1 MKLFT
6 SVLILV
12 SWLAS
17 FTTAD
22 RVLESKS
29 LNSCQR
35 GSLITASLFHVVITP
50 NNSVATFNVNAVA
63 SVQGKVLFDVSL
75 VVYGY
80 QFIRQVVDPC
90 SNSLDLPALCPMTPG
105 DIEIKFNFKLGD
117 ALDQVPDIAYGI
129 PDLDATVRAF
139 VNMTDTGESVA
150 CVEADFSTGKTVE
163 QLSVKWVTAIIIGI
177 GLVSSACISLA
188 GYGNA
193 AAHLAANTLA
203 LFTYFQAQAIIGL
216 TGITMPPIVDAWT
229 LNFQWTMG
237 IIRLGWMQNIFTWYQ
252 RATGGTPARIF
263 DHLAT
268 SSVQVA
274 KRSLDY
280 IPGAA
285 SLVRRGFAMTKR
297 ANIELEN
304 GSFLVY
310 GIQRVAFRSHIE
322 TTNLFITALTF
333 FLIAII
339 FTCIL
344 VLLAK
349 VVLDLFA
356 KQAWI
361 KHERFLEFRTEWQT
375 ILKGIL
381 LRVTLMGFAPMTI
394 LCLWEFTQVDSPA
407 LVVLAVFFL
416 IFVTATL
423 AMAAFRIVTIARHSN
438 PVVTLFS
445 DSRVLNKWGFLYIPY
460 RASAYY
466 FVVPQLVYVFVKGMF
481 IALSQKSGPV
491 QAVALIVIEAAALI
505 ATSVMRPFMD
515 KSVNSFNIAIFV
527 LNFLNSICLF
537 IFTNV
542 LGMPRMGPSVTGLV
556 LFVANAAFSLILLL
570 MIIISSALVFWRKN
584 PDARYQ
590 FMADDRASF
599 MKSKSSTQIDTM
611 GQLDALAATAR
622 GDPTGHSRPVSRS
635 SSEIAAQIY
644 RPGPPQHA
652 VSSSISS
659 RSPHKDSQVDIRTAE
674 RQDA

>member
-1 MKLFT
+1 MKFFT
-6 SVLILV
+6 ASLILF
-12 SWLAS
+12 SWLAQLSS
-17 FTTAD
+17 FATAD
-22 RVLESKS
+22 KILESKS

-35 GSLITASLFHVVITP
+35 GSLLTASLFHVVVTP
-50 NNSVATFNVNAVA
+50 NNSMATINVNAVA
-63 SVQGKVLFDVSL
+63 SVQGKVVFDVAL
-75 VVYGY
+75 NVYGY
-80 QFIRQVVDPC
+80 QFIRQVVNPC
-90 SNSLDLPALCPMTPG
+90 SGSLEIPSLCPMTPG
-105 DIEIKFNFKLGD
+105 DIDIKFTVPLGD

-129 PDLDATVRAF
+129 PDLDATVRAY
-139 VNMTDTGESVA
+139 VNMTSTGDSVA

-177 GLVSSACISLA
+177 GLVSSALISLA

-203 LFTYFQAQAIIGL
+203 LFTYFQAQAMIGL

-229 LNFQWTMG
+229 QNFQWSMG
-237 IIRLGWMQNIFTWYQ
+237 IIRLGWMQDIFTWYQ

-274 KRSLDY
+274 KRSLEY

-285 SLVRRGFAMTKR
+285 SLVRRGFAMSKR
-297 ANIELEN
+297 SNIELEN

-322 TTNLFITALTF
+322 TTNLFLTALTF
-333 FLIAII
+333 YIIFIVFACILILIAK
-339 FTCIL
+339 L
-344 VLLAK
+344 
-349 VVLDLFA
+349 VLDLCA

-361 KHERFLEFRTEWQT
+361 KHERFLEFRTEWRT
-375 ILKGIL
+375 LLKGIL
-381 LRVTLMGFAPMTI
+381 LRLTLMGFAPITI
-394 LCLWEFTQVDSPA
+394 LCLWEFTQVDSAA
-407 LVVLAVFFL
+407 LVVLAVFFFL
-416 IFVTATL
+416 GVTATL
-423 AMAAFRIVTIARHSN
+423 ALAAFRIITLARHSN
-438 PVVTLFS
+438 PVVTLYS
-445 DSRVLNKWGFLYIPY
+445 SPRILNKWGFLYIPY
-460 RASAYY
+460 RATAYY
-466 FVVPQLVYVFVKGMF
+466 FVVPQLVYILVKGMF

-491 QAVALIVIEAAALI
+491 QAVALIVIEVAALI

-527 LNFLNSICLF
+527 LNFLNAICLF

-542 LGMPRMGPSVTGLV
+542 LGMPSMGPSVTGLV
-556 LFVANAAFSLILLL
+556 VFVANAAFSLILLL
-570 MIIISSALVFWRKN
+570 MIIISSVLVFWRKN

-599 MKSKSSTQIDTM
+599 MKSKSSTQLDTM
-611 GQLDALAATAR
+611 TQLEALAATAR

-635 SSEIAAQIY
+635 SSELATQIY
-644 RPGPPQHA
+644 PPGPPMHA
-652 VSSSISS
+652 VSSSVSS
-659 RSPHKDSQVDIRTAE
+659 RSPNKDSQVDIRTAE
-674 RQDA
+674 R